1 MLESL
6 IGSIYGQNLQLPL
19 AYGGM
24 YQTASNPLFQYY
36 GNQAGNMTSIGNQSM
51 GLYGTLAAQ
60 DMDAQRYNSLA
71 PVLSGLLGQFSGF
84 GGGGFN
90 ISPISSGMR
99 GYQGVVDRAYRESR
113 NYDDDMASAHRDMMS
128 NLPKAPYMT
137 QPGGTYGSPNPVAPQ
152 PVAQKEQPQQMFPGG
167 GQGQDPYQPV
177 NRGMSRMQRNANAAR
192 QQSVAKYGHA
202 SPGQQKHTVGY
213 F

>member
-6 IGSIYGQNLQLPL
+6 IGNIYGQNLQLPL

-71 PVLSGLLGQFSGF
+71 PVLSGLLGQFGGF
-84 GGGGFN
+84 GGGNFN
-90 ISPISSGMR
+90 ISPIRSGMG
-99 GYQGVVDRAYRESR
+99 GYAGVVNRAYQQAKS
-113 NYDDDMASAHRDMMS
+113 YDGDMESAHRAMMS
-128 NLPKAPYMT
+128 NLPKAPYMA
-137 QPGGTYGSPNPVAPQ
+137 QAGGTYGSPNPVPQQ
-152 PVAQKEQPQQMFPGG
+152 PVAQTQQPQQMFPGG
-167 GQGQDPYQPV
+167 GGGGITYQPD
-177 NRGMSRMQRNANAAR
+177 RLGMSRMQRDSAAAGR
-192 QQSVAKYGHA
+192 QAAAKYGHMT
-202 SPGQQKHTVGY
+202 PGQQKHTVGY